1 MLRDDAS
8 LLDVQIAGEK
18 VLSFADGLD
27 LKELEADEM
36 RMSAIIYQIII
47 IGEATSRLSDEI
59 KDEHPEVPWRKMLGM
74 RNILAHQYDRVDFK
88 TLWNVIHQSI
98 PEMLE
103 KIEPLLPQKES
114 G

>member
-8 LLDVQIAGEK
+8 LLDVQIAGKK
-18 VLSFADGLD
+18 VVSFAAGLD
-27 LKELEADEM
+27 LEELEADEM

-47 IGEATSRLSDEI
+47 IGEATRRLSDEI
-59 KDEHPEVPWRKMLGM
+59 KEEHPEIPWRKMLGM
-74 RNILAHQYDRVDFK
+74 RNILAHQYDRVSVK

-103 KIEPLLPQKES
+103 KIEPLMPQEES